1 MLSLF
6 KQQNP
11 IVRMQQLW
19 QRLQALPGG
28 NWLFSKIL
36 AWMIPYSG
44 TIGATVKVLKP
55 GFAQIQLRD
64 HRRVRNHLNS
74 IHALALGNLGELT
87 SGLAM
92 LTGMTKT
99 TRGIPTKI
107 TTEYFKKARGLLTA
121 ESHVVLP
128 TITEDINYE
137 IYADIRDADGEVV
150 ARTTVEWRLG
160 LIPE

>member
-1 MLSLF
+1 MSLS

-19 QRLQALPGG
+19 RRLQPLPGG

-44 TIGATVKVLKP
+44 TIGATVKVLNP

-64 HRRVRNHLNS
+64 HRRIRNHLHS

-92 LTGMTKT
+92 LTGMTNT

-121 ESHVVLP
+121 ESHVDLP
-128 TITEDINYE
+128 TITEDMNYE
-137 IYADIRDADGEVV
+137 IYADIHDADGDIV